1 MKAVHRLRVGLIGLA
16 SVFLLVM
23 LATVFVHI
31 AGGDQPDANAVTA
44 NDTVSSD
51 PLAELGVAPGNPDQA
66 EDATPPPAT
75 APTAK
80 PKPAHPAAH

>member
-1 MKAVHRLRVGLIGLA
+1 MKSVHRLRVGLIGLA

-31 AGGDQPDANAVTA
+31 AGGDQPDTNSAAAVNQA
-44 NDTVSSD
+44 APSD

-66 EDATPPPAT
+66 DTAT
-75 APTAK
+75 APASAK
-80 PKPAHPAAH
+80 AKSRPAAH

>member
-1 MKAVHRLRVGLIGLA
+1 MKSMHRLRVGLIGLA

-31 AGGDQPDANAVTA
+31 AGGDQPDANAAAAA
-44 NDTVSSD
+44 NAAGPSD

-66 EDATPPPAT
+66 DTPATPGPAK
-75 APTAK
+75 AK
-80 PKPAHPAAH
+80 PRPSSH

>member
-1 MKAVHRLRVGLIGLA
+1 MHRLRIGLIGLA

-31 AGGDQPDANAVTA
+31 AGGDQPDANSAAAA
-44 NDTVSSD
+44 NEAAPSD

-66 EDATPPPAT
+66 ETPA
-75 APTAK
+75 ASATAK
-80 PKPAHPAAH
+80 PKSRPAAH